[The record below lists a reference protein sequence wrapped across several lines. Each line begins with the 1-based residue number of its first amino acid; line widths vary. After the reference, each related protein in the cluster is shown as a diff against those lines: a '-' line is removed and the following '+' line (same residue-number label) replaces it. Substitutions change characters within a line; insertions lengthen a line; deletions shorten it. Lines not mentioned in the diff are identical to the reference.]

1 MSELSENTGQSG
13 PDFTHY
19 NELKQQA
26 RTKND
31 EVRRVVAYEF
41 VPLLY
46 AELIKQHLSPYQ
58 AASLIFKDF
67 VPMWAYETVRDLL
80 PDEAVPRD
88 QSRAIGGRASAE
100 VKKQKKFT
108 EKKHKILLKQGAVIE
123 ISNASMGSADGSVWE
138 YTNAKD
144 DFVSAEPVTP
154 KSVIT
159 EPLAVKTSSAPIH
172 ST

>member
-46 AELIKQHLSPYQ
+46 AELIKQHLSPYD

-80 PDEAVPRD
+80 PPF
-88 QSRAIGGRASAE
+88 SY
-100 VKKQKKFT
+100 
-108 EKKHKILLKQGAVIE
+108 
-123 ISNASMGSADGSVWE
+123 N
-138 YTNAKD
+138 
-144 DFVSAEPVTP
+144 
-154 KSVIT
+154 
-159 EPLAVKTSSAPIH
+159 IH
-172 ST
+172 I